1 MQHLNMHAEQSRF
14 PGSEKTHM
22 KIRNQA
28 GASAALLL
36 AASMALPAVAQSTSA
51 QDTSAQSATNA
62 TQTAP
67 NANPADNST
76 YASGSPLQT
85 QSKEGFWGHLNPFAR
100 KKWVKRQLDPVK
112 GRLNELDQL
121 QAKNASDIRSLDE
134 RTGAGIKQ
142 AQSTADQAN
151 QVAGTANT
159 TAGQAQQLASTANT
173 QNGKINT
180 TVQGLDQY
188 SKVSDTELLFRPGQ
202 TALNAKAKEALDQV
216 ATQLQSQKGYLVEV
230 AGFSRT
236 RGQVGIQNSQR
247 MSDAV
252 VRYLVTEH
260 QIPVYRIR
268 QIALGN
274 APAPDGT
281 TAPTGN
287 AVRVSVVQNSL
298 AGSGSPSGNSTGT
311 GTAPAGTASSTPTS
325 GPTQ

>member
-1 MQHLNMHAEQSRF
+1 
-14 PGSEKTHM
+14 M
-22 KIRNQA
+22 KSTSSA

-36 AASMALPAVAQSTSA
+36 AASMALPAVAQA
-51 QDTSAQSATNA
+51 QDATQTQQSPQATAAAQSAA
-62 TQTAP
+62 AQ
-67 NANPADNST
+67 NANPADNGT
-76 YASGSPLQT
+76 YATGKPLAPP
-85 QSKEGFWGHLNPFAR
+85 SKEGFWGHLNPFAR
-100 KKWVKRQLDPVK
+100 KKWVNRQLDPVK

-121 QAKNASDIRSLDE
+121 QAKNSNDIKALDE
-134 RTGAGIKQ
+134 KTGAGITQ
-142 AQSTADQAN
+142 AQAAAEKAN
-151 QVAGTANT
+151 QLAGTANT

-173 QNGKINT
+173 QNGRIQS

-188 SKVSDTELLFRPGQ
+188 SKVSDTELVFRPGQ

-230 AGFSRT
+230 SGFSRSK
-236 RGQVGIQNSQR
+236 GQIGIQNSQR

-268 QIALGN
+268 EIALGN

-281 TAPTGN
+281 AAPAGN

-298 AGSGSPSGNSTGT
+298 AGSGSSTGGATTPSGGGSTSSAPT
-311 GTAPAGTASSTPTS
+311 G